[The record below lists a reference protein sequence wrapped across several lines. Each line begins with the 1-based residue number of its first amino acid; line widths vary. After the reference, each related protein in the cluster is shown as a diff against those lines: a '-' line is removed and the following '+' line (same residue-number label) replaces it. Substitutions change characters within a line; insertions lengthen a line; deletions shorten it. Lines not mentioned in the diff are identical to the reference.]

1 MLQTSI
7 ITSQTQCQT
16 TPLSSID
23 TIVHFIRVCTHDCW
37 HVCVKM
43 PTAAQLFGWSHA
55 SVCVW
60 KCWMSSE
67 RSQHLFLHP
76 SLCFFF
82 LKILNEKRMRNLSDQ
97 HFLSL
102 RLFFVLNVWW
112 SNTELRSHG
121 RKMAILT
128 FFPCWN
134 GNFYKMLHWQKKM
147 QQFEQVLLETMAW
160 IQCYSSLLDVICAIK
175 IKKAQNLVIWNQTT
189 CSTTF
194 KSWEFQMI
202 KVNLKRL
209 PCRIRGTG
217 NFLRTFAVWLKK
229 KKPNHWNENI

>member
-16 TPLSSID
+16 TPMSSID

-37 HVCVKM
+37 HVCIKM
-43 PTAAQLFGWSHA
+43 PTAAKSFGWSHA
-55 SVCVW
+55 SVCHSVW

-82 LKILNEKRMRNLSDQ
+82 LKILKEKRMRNLSAQ

-102 RLFFVLNVWW
+102 RLFFCIERLVIKHRIKVTWQEDDHPDVFPVLKW
-112 SNTELRSHG
+112 
-121 RKMAILT
+121 K
-128 FFPCWN
+128 F
-134 GNFYKMLHWQKKM
+134 LHWQKKM

-160 IQCYSSLLDVICAIK
+160 IQCYSNLLDVICAIK

-217 NFLRTFAVWLKK
+217 NFQRS
-229 KKPNHWNENI
+229 